1 MEVYALLR
9 ICLDYECN
17 NDGEKH
23 RSFRLLLLDDTLRY
37 ACLCSNTDVLAIERK
52 LSLNGR
58 LLGDVLRYACQCS
71 ITDVLAIE
79 SL

>member
-1 MEVYALLR
+1 MMVRSIVLFLDDALCYS
-9 ICLDYECN
+9 CLDLVK
-17 NDGEKH
+17 G
-23 RSFRLLLLDDTLRY
+23 
-37 ACLCSNTDVLAIERK
+37 VLAIEREA
-52 LSLNGR
+52 SLNGR